1 MFENLTEKLQRT
13 FKNLR
18 GQGKLTDEHLDTA
31 LAEIREALLEGDV
44 NVGVA
49 DELLAN
55 IRAKAIGSE
64 VMLQLSPDQQ
74 VVKVVRDELA
84 AMLGKH
90 AKPIF
95 ASRPPSV
102 WMIVGL
108 QGSGKTTTTGKLA
121 KWLSQHGHRP
131 LVVSTDVYRPAA
143 REQLAQVAKAV
154 GTAIWPGT
162 GTDKPLEIVKGAIKE
177 EKLSASDVVLVDTAG
192 RLHFDD
198 DLMNELSMLKKEL
211 QPSEMLF
218 IADSMIGQDAGRSA
232 GEFHKRLGLTGVI
245 LTKLDG
251 DARGGAALSIGKVTG
266 APVKFVGLGEKYEAL
281 EAFYPER
288 IVSRVL
294 GMGDLMS
301 LIERV
306 EQTVDKKVA
315 ADLERKL
322 RKEDFTLEDFR
333 DQLKQIRKMGPLEK
347 IVDMLPKM
355 GPLQNLPKDAKVD
368 EGQLTRVEAII
379 NSMTNQE
386 RRDHNVIDGKR
397 RKRIAKGSG
406 TTVQDVNTVLKQYLQ
421 MRTMMKQYGAMAAR
435 AKMKGVHPDGQYKP
449 VEKIGQWIEHLQF
462 PHRQKCGGAKKHAQQ
477 SIRKERSHA
486 HEKLSL
492 EIFCL
497 LVDDV
502 ARRISKPEKANVEY
516 LQLEQPA
523 EKQVPRLVNN
533 HARKR
538 QRRNHRPRNEKHP
551 RLLLLPRRL
560 SAADSAVVFGLT
572 NNLPAFEPVAV
583 ALRKL
588 VENLQ

>member
-18 GQGKLTDEHLDTA
+18 GQGKLTDEHLDVA

-55 IRAKAIGSE
+55 IRTKAIGSE

-154 GTAIWPGT
+154 GTALWPGT

-177 EKLSASDVVLVDTAG
+177 AKLSASDVVLVDTAG
-192 RLHFDD
+192 RLHIDD

-218 IADSMIGQDAGRSA
+218 IADSMIGQDAVRSA

-251 DARGGAALSIGKVTG
+251 DARGGAALS
-266 APVKFVGLGEKYEAL
+266 
-281 EAFYPER
+281 
-288 IVSRVL
+288 
-294 GMGDLMS
+294 MGDLMS

-306 EQTVDKKVA
+306 EQTVDKKA
-315 ADLERKL
+315 AAELKRKL
-322 RKEDFTLEDFR
+322 RKEEFTLEDFR

-406 TTVQDVNTVLKQYLQ
+406 TTVQEVNTVLKQYLQ
-421 MRTMMKQYGAMAAR
+421 MRTMMKQYG
-435 AKMKGVHPDGQYKP
+435 G
-449 VEKIGQWIEHLQF
+449 
-462 PHRQKCGGAKKHAQQ
+462 
-477 SIRKERSHA
+477 
-486 HEKLSL
+486 
-492 EIFCL
+492 
-497 LVDDV
+497 
-502 ARRISKPEKANVEY
+502 
-516 LQLEQPA
+516 
-523 EKQVPRLVNN
+523 
-533 HARKR
+533 
-538 QRRNHRPRNEKHP
+538 
-551 RLLLLPRRL
+551 
-560 SAADSAVVFGLT
+560 
-572 NNLPAFEPVAV
+572 
-583 ALRKL
+583 
-588 VENLQ
+588 